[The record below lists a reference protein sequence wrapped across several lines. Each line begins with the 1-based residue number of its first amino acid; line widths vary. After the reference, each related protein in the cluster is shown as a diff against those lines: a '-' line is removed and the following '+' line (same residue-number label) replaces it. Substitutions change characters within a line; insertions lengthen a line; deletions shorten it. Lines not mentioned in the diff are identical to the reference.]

1 MTTNREAP
9 QSESLMGE
17 LREDGTLVFER
28 IRPGPIERV
37 WAYLIDGDKRALWL
51 AGGDMPVVPGA
62 TGRMTFNHAGLT
74 DPRRPFWTA
83 FTAAETHYAVR
94 MGSAGD

>member
-17 LREDGTLVFER
+17 LREDG
-28 IRPGPIERV
+28 
-37 WAYLIDGDKRALWL
+37 
-51 AGGDMPVVPGA
+51 